1 MPRLQ
6 FPGPPKCP
14 RCNKSVYVAEQA
26 IGPNGPWH
34 RSCLTCA
41 SCHTRLDSN
50 RLVDK
55 DGEAYCRMCHNRL
68 FGPRGY
74 KLAGGTAAP
83 TDSPTASPI
92 NAAGARLVGAAG
104 GLNRSPSVPI
114 APSRRAVQAET
125 PGFAT
130 WGHNS
135 ENPTTSTSPA
145 TPTSP
150 HGPNL
155 PTSTEVTAAVATTAS
170 AEIPPPTPPRQE
182 DPTSP
187 TAKSAAISAT
197 PPRTK
202 PLVAPPPDAN
212 ISPSTIFRSQ
222 RGWSVSSSGSPA
234 FVPRK
239 LNLPIHNDQCARCRK
254 TVYAA
259 EMVNG
264 TAGKKYHRLCFKC
277 TECNRKLDASNLTEN
292 DDLPY
297 CKRCYSKLF
306 GPKGYGYAG
315 GAAFLTTEGSA
326 R

>member
-1 MPRLQ
+1 ME
-6 FPGPPKCP
+6 
-14 RCNKSVYVAEQA
+14 Y
-26 IGPNGPWH
+26 GPNGPWH

-55 DGEAYCRMCHNRL
+55 DGEAYCRLCHNRL

-74 KLAGGTAAP
+74 KLAGGTTAP

-92 NAAGARLVGAAG
+92 NAASTRLVGVTG
-104 GLNRSPSVPI
+104 GLNRSPSVPTT
-114 APSRRAVQAET
+114 PSRRTAQAET

-135 ENPTTSTSPA
+135 ENPTTSTSPG
-145 TPTSP
+145 TPASP
-150 HGPNL
+150 HETSH
-155 PTSTEVTAAVATTAS
+155 PTTTEAAAAVAETLRSTAS
-170 AEIPPPTPPRQE
+170 PMVAP
-182 DPTSP
+182 
-187 TAKSAAISAT
+187 AT

-202 PLVAPPPDAN
+202 PLVAPPSDAN
-212 ISPSTIFRSQ
+212 VSPSTIFRSQ
-222 RGWSVSSSGSPA
+222 RGWSISSSGSPA

-277 TECNRKLDASNLTEN
+277 TECNRKLDAGNLTEN